1 MTVKELIK
9 ELQKFDDNT
18 KVSLTVP
25 YCSEEYTDKDF
36 SCNDF
41 WIYTWGERNF
51 LELTTT
57 KELPKEIL

>member
-18 KVSLTVP
+18 RVSITVP
-25 YCSEEYTDKDF
+25 YCNQEYTDKDF
-36 SCNDF
+36 SCDDF
-41 WIYTWGERNF
+41 WVYTWGERNF

-57 KELPKEIL
+57 KELPKEVV